1 MECLVKVCRDCKIEK
16 PIDDFEKNQ
25 VGKDNRVIRRPV
37 CKECR
42 SVKVKINSKQKKE
55 FDLVKPKIGEHFE
68 CPICGDS
75 FNRKFKNDV
84 DNETT
89 NPGDRDREIF
99 KILMG
104 EDVVPRKD
112 FINKNAIN
120 VNNLDI

>member
-1 MECLVKVCRDCKIEK
+1 MMVFQRRIFYPEELWETTLNPENNTLLKV
-16 PIDDFEKNQ
+16 NYS
-25 VGKDNRVIRRPV
+25 G
-37 CKECR
+37 
-42 SVKVKINSKQKKE
+42 
-55 FDLVKPKIGEHFE
+55 
-68 CPICGDS
+68 
-75 FNRKFKNDV
+75 NDV

-120 VNNLDI
+120 VNNLDIQFNEFSKTTRAK

>member
-1 MECLVKVCRDCKIEK
+1 MTTPNQDNPLMNVIENGGFPLLGLDLWETTLNPENNTLLKV
-16 PIDDFEKNQ
+16 NYS
-25 VGKDNRVIRRPV
+25 G
-37 CKECR
+37 
-42 SVKVKINSKQKKE
+42 
-55 FDLVKPKIGEHFE
+55 
-68 CPICGDS
+68 
-75 FNRKFKNDV
+75 NDV